1 MKKIQRILT
10 GVALVATLATGL
22 TLGNGT
28 QSNASAVYDSSNSGS
43 VTVQYDP
50 GTST

>member
-1 MKKIQRILT
+1 MKKIQRFLT

-28 QSNASAVYDSSNSGS
+28 QATVAYDSSNSGS